1 MGDPNSRW
9 YRNYSAKILPKLV
22 PLLNKSR
29 RKKTGWQRFFF
40 FFFKLALEKGG
51 KCDRQQ
57 TTGKETDEIAMKNMA
72 EDYLRLFTEKKI
84 VTGRG

>member
-1 MGDPNSRW
+1 M
-9 YRNYSAKILPKLV
+9 AKI
-22 PLLNKSR
+22 
-29 RKKTGWQRFFF
+29 FF